1 MTESKQTARIYFVM
15 DSKSDKP
22 RMRIEDGA
30 IYPDGTWHSW
40 CEREYL
46 LPDSFIDVCAEYAK
60 NRESVG

>member
-1 MTESKQTARIYFVM
+1 MNKQTARIYFVM

-40 CEREYL
+40 CEREYM

-60 NRESVG
+60 NRSEV